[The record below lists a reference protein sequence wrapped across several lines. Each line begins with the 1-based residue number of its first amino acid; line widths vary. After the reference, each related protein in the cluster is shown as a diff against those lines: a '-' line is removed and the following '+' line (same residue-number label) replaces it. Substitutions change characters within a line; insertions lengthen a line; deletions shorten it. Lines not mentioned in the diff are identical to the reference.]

1 MVRYL
6 DLLEDNSKAIGSN
19 IFERLIRF
27 LGDRTYIGVVCS
39 IEHQLLTELRAE
51 RGELPVEGYIA
62 AEVSTLVEVE
72 FSGQGRTDAERREI
86 KTQISLR
93 LQVYK
98 EVGHVVYL
106 LLNIE
111 TRN

>member
-6 DLLEDNSKAIGSN
+6 DFLEDNSTKAIGSN
-19 IFERLIRF
+19 IFERLVSF
-27 LGDRTYIGVVCS
+27 LGDRTYVGVVCS
-39 IEHQLLTELRAE
+39 IEHQLRTELRAE

-86 KTQISLR
+86 KMQIGHR

-98 EVGHVVYL
+98 EVGHVVYIYL
-106 LLNIE
+106 L
-111 TRN
+111 